1 MPSTD
6 FKGTYTALAT
16 PFDQEKIDYKDLEAL
31 VEHQIKGG
39 ITGLVAVGTTGESP
53 TLSILSILRSLYLSN
68 FK

>member
-31 VEHQIKGG
+31 VEHQINGG
-39 ITGLVAVGTTGESP
+39 ITGPVSYTHLTLP
-53 TLSILSILRSLYLSN
+53 TIYSV
-68 FK
+68 